1 MKRPKILVVG
11 SFVMDLV
18 VSAPKFP
25 SSGETV
31 IGSGF
36 QMAAGGKGANQ
47 AVQAAL
53 LGASVTMVGKVGQDH
68 FGGELL
74 DSVHKAGVDVVHVSR
89 AEDAP
94 SAIGNVQL
102 EVTQEHTANRIV
114 VVPGA
119 NMHLTTED
127 VSFLEEEIAQYDMVL
142 LQLEIPME
150 VNRVVAQLARSHK
163 VPVMLNTAPYTPVPQ
178 DILSAVT
185 YISPNEHEAADMTG
199 MAITDIESAQMAIAS
214 LRQTGIENV
223 IITMGHRGAVFGNAA
238 VFFHSPCIAG
248 VKVQDPT
255 AAGDSFVGAFCTGIC
270 YGLDPQKA
278 MKFANYTASLTV
290 SRIGAQPSLPM
301 LDEVKAFMAQ
311 HKTDTRDILIR
322 I

>member
-1 MKRPKILVVG
+1 MKKPKILVVG

-36 QMAAGGKGANQ
+36 QMSAGGKGANQ

-53 LGASVTMVGKVGQDH
+53 LGASVTMVGKVGQDR
-68 FGGELL
+68 FGDELL
-74 DSVHKAGVDVVHVSR
+74 DSVHKMGVDITHVTRS
-89 AEDAP
+89 AAVP

-102 EVTQEHTANRIV
+102 EVAEDHTANRIV

-119 NMHLTTED
+119 NMLLTIED
-127 VSFLEEEIAQYDMVL
+127 VAFLKEGIAEYDMVL

-150 VNRVVAQLARSHK
+150 VNQAVARFARSHK
-163 VPVMLNTAPYTPVPQ
+163 VPVMLNAAPYTPVPQ
-178 DILSAVT
+178 DMLSAVT
-185 YISPNEHEAADMTG
+185 YISPNEHEAAAMTG
-199 MAITDIESAQMAIAS
+199 VTITDMDSARTAVSA
-214 LRQTGIENV
+214 LLKAGVENA
-223 IITMGHRGAVFGNAA
+223 IITMGCQGAVFGNAA
-238 VFFHSPCIAG
+238 YFFHSPCIAG

-270 YGLDPQKA
+270 YGLGPQKA

-290 SRIGAQPSLPM
+290 SRMGAQPSLPT
-301 LDEVKAFMAQ
+301 LAEVKAFMKQ
-311 HKTDTRDILIR
+311 HETDTQDILIG